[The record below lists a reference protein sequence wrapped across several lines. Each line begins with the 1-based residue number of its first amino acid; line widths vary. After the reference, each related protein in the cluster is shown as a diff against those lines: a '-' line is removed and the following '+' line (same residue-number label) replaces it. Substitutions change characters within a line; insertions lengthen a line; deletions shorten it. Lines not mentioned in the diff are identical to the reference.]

1 MLDFAE
7 CNYKCLFKRKK
18 KHHKAYYN
26 ASVVKNKN
34 GHTTMET
41 PLPPPKANFTIFS
54 YSNCAALLL
63 KLFTHISL
71 LIGLVNII

>member
-34 GHTTMET
+34 GHITMET
-41 PLPPPKANFTIFS
+41 PLPPPKP
-54 YSNCAALLL
+54 
-63 KLFTHISL
+63 ISPYL
-71 LIGLVNII
+71 AIQTVLHCF